1 MLHTIEGETMEAPMT
16 KPLDKIAED
25 KLPPPQSAG
34 SKRGRKPRP
43 TEEVA
48 RYFLAKEGSSPAKPE
63 LGEETAN
70 MTDALIKAFQTKDGV
85 IYVVS
90 SYRAE
95 ADVQGGNPIL
105 VKRPLQK

>member
-1 MLHTIEGETMEAPMT
+1 MEAPTT
-16 KPLDKIAED
+16 KPLERVSED
-25 KLPPPQSAG
+25 KLQPREPPGP
-34 SKRGRKPRP
+34 KRGRKSRP

-63 LGEETAN
+63 LGEETGS
-70 MTDALIKAFQTKDGV
+70 MTDALIKAFQTKGGV

>member
-1 MLHTIEGETMEAPMT
+1 METSIA
-16 KPLDKIAED
+16 KPLERVVEE
-25 KLPPPQSAG
+25 KLQSPQAAA
-34 SKRGRKPRP
+34 SKRGRKSRSI
-43 TEEVA
+43 EEVA
-48 RYFLAKEGSSPAKPE
+48 RYFLAKEGSSPGKPE
-63 LGEETAN
+63 LGEETAT
-70 MTDALIKAFQTKDGV
+70 MTDALIKAFQTKGGV